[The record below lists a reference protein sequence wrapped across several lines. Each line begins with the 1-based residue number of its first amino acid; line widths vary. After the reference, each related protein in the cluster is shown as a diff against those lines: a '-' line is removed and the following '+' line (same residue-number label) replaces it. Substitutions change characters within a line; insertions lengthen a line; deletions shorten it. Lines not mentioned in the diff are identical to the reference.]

1 MIINVPKYTLFYILY
16 SIYWLNISMDMVE
29 HRLDIAFFD
38 VGLVVVNLY
47 PIIVTL
53 DLIVFKHAFDL
64 SFILIFIPLDVLPSC
79 HV

>member
-1 MIINVPKYTLFYILY
+1 
-16 SIYWLNISMDMVE
+16 MDMVE